1 MKSLSKNN
9 VFRFSLFIF
18 VLLIVYAEPL
28 YMQTKKLICNQCF
41 PIDQAINLEEEGI
54 RNVEQRTKEIIS
66 ASIIKYNNLG
76 KKSKYLDSVPYIT
89 HHVYFTPSENPKP
102 LKPADILNI
111 IKTSFDL
118 NKFSPR
124 WKHYIWTNNPEILP
138 PEFAMI
144 PNLEIRNIDEFK
156 DHMIYKELTS
166 LIYSTNF
173 SKRYFAASSDVARMM
188 IVEKLGGIYMDLDY
202 EIYDYPAFMRL
213 IRTNNFVGGVITNYA
228 KFSEANSSFFA
239 AKPAHQIL
247 TSAVSLLYRNLTS
260 KDLPNYVKFPC
271 SRSHSNVFTTSMSL
285 TIAIYKNL
293 DVKTDIYLPLRF
305 LFDVSKERL
314 LLGKTIIPREIYGI
328 KYLEKPIG
336 NDRFSGSWH
345 ISSDWEDEP
354 CLPNFKIEQIEL
366 LKANE

>member
-202 EIYDYPAFMRL
+202 EIYNYQTLMEL
-213 IRTNNFVGGVITNYA
+213 IRTNNFVGGVVADFVT
-228 KFSEANSSFFA
+228 FFEANNSFFA
-239 AKPAHQIL
+239 AKPAHPIVFTAL
-247 TSAVSLLYRNLTS
+247 SFLYRNLTS

-271 SRSHSNVFTTSMSL
+271 ARSYSNIVTTLIPL
-285 TIAIYKNL
+285 TVAIYKKL
-293 DVKTDIYLPLRF
+293 DIKTDILLPYRF
-305 LFDVSKERL
+305 LFDLSEKRFVFQNT
-314 LLGKTIIPREIYGI
+314 TIPQEKYGI

-345 ISSDWEDEP
+345 KTLDWDDCP
-354 CLPNFKIEQIEL
+354 CLQDFKTEQMML
-366 LKANE
+366 LEANK